1 MLPGQHDRRARFSL
15 GAVLAALALVAFS
28 GCDLQEDAQ
37 TDRGQQLFVQ
47 TCGSCHALTAAGTN
61 ANIGPNLD
69 FAFKQARAS
78 GMDQDT
84 IEGVV
89 ESQIENPRPSSP
101 ENTQT
106 YMPAGLLEGD
116 DAKDVAAY
124 VASVAGVPG
133 IQPPQFVAS
142 EFFTTNCGS
151 CHTLK
156 AAGTTATVGPVL
168 DDALPGMSPDEVK
181 QSITDPNAKI
191 APGFNANVMPSN
203 FGDSLTPQQ
212 LNQLVAYL
220 LQSVGASAKGGK

>member
-1 MLPGQHDRRARFSL
+1 MLPGRHDRRARFSL
-15 GAVLAALALVAFS
+15 GAALAALALVTFS

-37 TDRGQQLFVQ
+37 TDRGEALFVQ

-69 FAFKQARAS
+69 LAFQQARAV

-89 ESQIENPRPSSP
+89 ENQIENPRPSSP
-101 ENTQT
+101 DDTQT
-106 YMPAGLLEGD
+106 YMPANLLEGD

-133 IQPPQFVAS
+133 IKPPQFVAS
-142 EFFTTNCGS
+142 EFFATNCGS

-168 DDALPGMSPDEVK
+168 DDVLPGMSPDEVK
-181 QSITDPNAKI
+181 QSIVDPNAKI
-191 APGFNANVMPSN
+191 AQGFNANVMPSN
-203 FGDSLTPQQ
+203 FGDTLTPQQ

-220 LQSVGASAKGGK
+220 LQSAGSAAGGK